1 MTYGQ
6 AVQGQESTKW
16 RALMDQ
22 EMDSIRRNK
31 TWRLTNRPAGCRVL
45 KGKWVFKVKDE
56 LDKVGNRTTR
66 HKARL

>member
-1 MTYGQ
+1 
-6 AVQGQESTKW
+6 
-16 RALMDQ
+16 MDQ